1 MRRQLFSLAAAISLI
16 ACTAAAVVWVR
27 SYFVG
32 EIWHLK
38 PTSRTDTTTSP
49 WGTSDTWCFQYS
61 LHSGRGR
68 LQLVRREMQE
78 GQSDAPGRAVVPP
91 PQAISYLNGGG
102 LASPP
107 RFHTPWLWYL
117 KQGKQYA

>member
-49 WGTSDTWCFQYS
+49 WGTTDTWCFQYS
-61 LHSGRGR
+61 IHSGRGR
-68 LQLVRREMQE
+68 LQLVRRQMQE
-78 GQSDAPGRAVVPP
+78 GESDAPGRAVVPP
-91 PQAISYLNGGG
+91 LQAISYLNGGG
-102 LASPP
+102 TASHPLV
-107 RFHTPWLWYL
+107 HTPGGGEP
-117 KQGKQYA
+117 KRGKQDF